1 MIPSEWKCPT
11 KITFSSN
18 PIFSMDPYFFRPNL
32 CTHFHLTVT
41 SSSWPHPSL
50 GESFLPQAHLH
61 LGATFFYR
69 ALSIPRD
76 LFFFWVASFPQ
87 GMSLLPATSFPWP
100 HLLSTWNHLLYKPIF
115 PPKPH
120 LSSTSFLP
128 RGIVFYLNAPFPQPL
143 PSPRTHL
150 YLSPSFPKPH
160 PLPKDSFFSLNHV
173 FSSTP
178 FPPMEPSFP
187 RTFIWVNHLLGA
199 TIFLMEPFPKNHLHA
214 T

>member
-1 MIPSEWKCPT
+1 
-11 KITFSSN
+11 
-18 PIFSMDPYFFRPNL
+18 MDPSFFRQNP

-50 GESFLPQAHLH
+50 GELFLPQAHLH
-61 LGATFFYR
+61 LGATFFYH

-76 LFFFWVASFPQ
+76 TFFFLVTSFPQ

-115 PPKPH
+115 TPKPH

-128 RGIVFYLNAPFPQPL
+128 RGIIFYLNAPFPQPL
-143 PSPRTHL
+143 SIPTNTSIFEPILSQASSSPQRFVF
-150 YLSPSFPKPH
+150 FP
-160 PLPKDSFFSLNHV
+160 NHI